1 MKRLLVAADWRH
13 LVYSCRA
20 VARLLPPRPDS
31 RSPSSPIP
39 THEMYVYAL
48 RQGVVRSDKI
58 DLELVTLAIPA
69 LVQGFLARQYDI
81 VETSMI
87 SIPRAVERGLNVS
100 LLFTALGRLSP
111 GPTLDIWVKRDSPV
125 QSIQDLKGKKIA
137 VFGLGSTALTMIRVA
152 LAKEHGF
159 NVELQGGD
167 FQFVELPT
175 AIIPTA
181 IERGETEAG
190 CLLYAQVFEAQK
202 TGNYRSVYSGVTEL
216 HKRAGAR
223 MVLPVIV
230 GYPDKIAKDEEA
242 YREFNRLLA
251 ASVRYAVENSD
262 EVAAA
267 VGRSPPTCPLNFL
280 QNVLKG
286 IVSFKTPVEEDD
298 IKAIDYFW
306 GAAKDVGLLKTAVPV
321 RPLVWAPAMQP

>member
-1 MKRLLVAADWRH
+1 MTRLLVQVLLAVTVACGMAPPLAAKAKLSFAFVTD
-13 LVYSCRA
+13 
-20 VARLLPPRPDS
+20 
-31 RSPSSPIP
+31 P

-48 RQGVVRSDKI
+48 RQGKVRSDTL

-69 LVQGFLARQYDI
+69 LVQGFLGRQYDV

-125 QSIQDLKGKKIA
+125 RSIQELKGKKIA

-167 FQFVELPT
+167 FQFLELPT
-175 AIIPTA
+175 AVIPA
-181 IERGETEAG
+181 ALERGEVEAG
-190 CLLYAQVFEAQK
+190 CLLYAQVFDAQQ
-202 TGNYRSVYSGVTEL
+202 TGNYRSIYSGTGVL
-216 HKRAGAR
+216 QKNAGAR

-251 ASVRYAVENSD
+251 ASVRYAVANAQ
-262 EVAAA
+262 EVATA
-267 VGRSPPTCPLNFL
+267 VAKTSNVSGDFL
-280 QNVLKG
+280 LNVLGG
-286 IVSFKTPVEEDD
+286 IASFKTPVEEDD
-298 IKAIDYFW
+298 IKALEYFW
-306 GAAKDVGLLKTAVPV
+306 GAAKDVGLLKTTVPA
-321 RPLVWAPAMQP
+321 RGLVWAPAMTP

>member
-1 MKRLLVAADWRH
+1 MAPPLAAKTKLSFAFVTD
-13 LVYSCRA
+13 
-20 VARLLPPRPDS
+20 
-31 RSPSSPIP
+31 P

-48 RQGVVRSDKI
+48 HQGKVRSDTL

-69 LVQGFLARQYDI
+69 LVQGFLGRQYDV

-125 QSIQDLKGKKIA
+125 QSIQELKGKKIA

-167 FQFVELPT
+167 FQFLELPT
-175 AIIPTA
+175 AVIPA
-181 IERGETEAG
+181 ALERGEVEAG
-190 CLLYAQVFEAQK
+190 CLLYAQVFDAQQ
-202 TGNYRSVYSGVTEL
+202 TGNYRSIYSGTGVL
-216 HKRAGAR
+216 QKSAGAR

-230 GYPDKIAKDEEA
+230 GYPDKIAKAEAA

-251 ASVRYAVENSD
+251 ASVRYAVANAQ

-267 VGRSPPTCPLNFL
+267 VAKTSNVSADFL
-280 QNVLKG
+280 LNVLNG
-286 IVSFKTPVEEDD
+286 IANFKTPVEEDD
-298 IKAIDYFW
+298 IKALEYFW
-306 GAAKDVGLLKTAVPV
+306 GAAKDVGLLKSTIPA
-321 RPLVWAPAMQP
+321 RGLVWAPAMAP

>member
-1 MKRLLVAADWRH
+1 MAPPLAAKTKLSFAFVTD
-13 LVYSCRA
+13 
-20 VARLLPPRPDS
+20 
-31 RSPSSPIP
+31 P

-48 RQGVVRSDKI
+48 HQGKVRSDTL

-69 LVQGFLARQYDI
+69 LVQGFLGRQYDV

-87 SIPRAVERGLNVS
+87 SIPLAVERGLNVS

-125 QSIQDLKGKKIA
+125 QSIQELKGKKIA

-152 LAKEHGF
+152 LAKEHGL

-167 FQFVELPT
+167 FQFLELPT
-175 AIIPTA
+175 AVIPA
-181 IERGETEAG
+181 ALERGEVEAG
-190 CLLYAQVFEAQK
+190 CLLYAQVFDAQQ
-202 TGNYRSVYSGVTEL
+202 TGNYRWIYSGTGVL
-216 HKRAGAR
+216 QKSAGAR

-230 GYPDKIAKDEEA
+230 GYPDKIAKDEAA

-251 ASVRYAVENSD
+251 ASVRYAVANAQ

-267 VGRSPPTCPLNFL
+267 VAKTSNVSADFL
-280 QNVLKG
+280 LNVLNG
-286 IVSFKTPVEEDD
+286 IANFKTPVEEDD
-298 IKAIDYFW
+298 IKALEYFW
-306 GAAKDVGLLKTAVPV
+306 GAAKDVGLLKSTIPA
-321 RPLVWAPAMQP
+321 RELVWAPAMAP

>member
-1 MKRLLVAADWRH
+1 
-13 LVYSCRA
+13 
-20 VARLLPPRPDS
+20 
-31 RSPSSPIP
+31 
-39 THEMYVYAL
+39 MYVYAL
-48 RQGVVRSDKI
+48 HQGKVRSDTL

-69 LVQGFLARQYDI
+69 LVQGFLGRQYDV

-125 QSIQDLKGKKIA
+125 QSIQELKGKKIA

-152 LAKEHGF
+152 LAKEHGL

-167 FQFVELPT
+167 FQFLELPT
-175 AIIPTA
+175 AVIPA
-181 IERGETEAG
+181 ALERGEVEAG
-190 CLLYAQVFEAQK
+190 CLLYAQVFDAQQ
-202 TGNYRSVYSGVTEL
+202 TGNYRSIYSGTGVL
-216 HKRAGAR
+216 QKSAGAR

-230 GYPDKIAKDEEA
+230 GYPDKIAKDEAA

-251 ASVRYAVENSD
+251 ASVRYAVANAQ

-267 VGRSPPTCPLNFL
+267 VAKTSNVSADFL
-280 QNVLKG
+280 LNVLNG
-286 IVSFKTPVEEDD
+286 IANFKTPVEEDD
-298 IKAIDYFW
+298 IKALEYFW
-306 GAAKDVGLLKTAVPV
+306 GAAKDVGLLKSTIPA
-321 RPLVWAPAMQP
+321 RELVWAPAMAP

>member
-1 MKRLLVAADWRH
+1 MKRLLIALMATLGVFCAPSLPAAAKTKLSFAFVTD
-13 LVYSCRA
+13 
-20 VARLLPPRPDS
+20 
-31 RSPSSPIP
+31 P

-48 RQGVVRSDKI
+48 RQGAVTSDKVE
-58 DLELVTLAIPA
+58 LELVTLAIPA
-69 LVQGFLARQYDI
+69 LVQGFLGRQYDI

-87 SIPRAVERGLNVS
+87 SIPRAVERGLNVR

-125 QSIQDLKGKKIA
+125 QSILDLKGKKIA
-137 VFGLGSTALTMIRVA
+137 VFGLGSTALSMIRVA
-152 LAKEHGF
+152 LAKEYGF

-175 AIIPTA
+175 VIIPTA
-181 IERGETEAG
+181 MERGETEAG

-202 TGNYRSVYSGVTEL
+202 TGKYRSIYSGVTEL
-216 HKRAGAR
+216 NKRAGAR

-251 ASVRYAVENSD
+251 ASVRYAVEHSD
-262 EVAAA
+262 EVAGA
-267 VGRSPPTCPLNFL
+267 VAKSSSVPVDFL

-286 IVSFKTPVEEDD
+286 IASFKTPVEEDD
-298 IKAIDYFW
+298 IKALDYFW
-306 GAAKDVGLLKTAVPV
+306 GAAKDVGLLKTTVPA
-321 RPLVWAPAMQP
+321 RPLVWVPAMQP

>member
-1 MKRLLVAADWRH
+1 MTRLLVQLLLAVGLGCAMAPPLAAKTKLSFAFVTD
-13 LVYSCRA
+13 
-20 VARLLPPRPDS
+20 
-31 RSPSSPIP
+31 P

-48 RQGVVRSDKI
+48 HQGKVRSDTL

-69 LVQGFLARQYDI
+69 LVQGFLGRQYDV

-125 QSIQDLKGKKIA
+125 QSIQELKGKKIA

-167 FQFVELPT
+167 FQFLELPT
-175 AIIPTA
+175 AVIPA
-181 IERGETEAG
+181 ALERGEVEAG
-190 CLLYAQVFEAQK
+190 CLLYAQVFDAQQ
-202 TGNYRSVYSGVTEL
+202 TGNYRSIYSGTGVL
-216 HKRAGAR
+216 QKSAGAR

-230 GYPDKIAKDEEA
+230 GYPDKIAKAEAA

-251 ASVRYAVENSD
+251 ASVRYAVANAQ

-267 VGRSPPTCPLNFL
+267 VAKTSNVSADFL
-280 QNVLKG
+280 LNVLNG
-286 IVSFKTPVEEDD
+286 IANFKTPVEEDD
-298 IKAIDYFW
+298 IKALEYFW
-306 GAAKDVGLLKTAVPV
+306 GAAKDVGLLKSTIPA
-321 RPLVWAPAMQP
+321 RELVWAPAMAP

>member
-1 MKRLLVAADWRH
+1 MAPPLAAKTKLSFAFVTD
-13 LVYSCRA
+13 
-20 VARLLPPRPDS
+20 
-31 RSPSSPIP
+31 P

-48 RQGVVRSDKI
+48 HQGKVRSDTL

-69 LVQGFLARQYDI
+69 LVQGFLGRQYDV

-125 QSIQDLKGKKIA
+125 QSIQELKGKKIA

-152 LAKEHGF
+152 LAKEHGL

-167 FQFVELPT
+167 FQFLELPT
-175 AIIPTA
+175 AVIPA
-181 IERGETEAG
+181 ALERGEVEAG
-190 CLLYAQVFEAQK
+190 CLLYAQVFDAQQ
-202 TGNYRSVYSGVTEL
+202 TGNYRSIYSGTGVL
-216 HKRAGAR
+216 QKSAGAR

-230 GYPDKIAKDEEA
+230 GYPDKIAKDEAA

-251 ASVRYAVENSD
+251 ASVRYAVANAQ

-267 VGRSPPTCPLNFL
+267 VAKTSNVSADFL
-280 QNVLKG
+280 LNVLNG
-286 IVSFKTPVEEDD
+286 IANFKTPVEEDD
-298 IKAIDYFW
+298 IKALEYFW
-306 GAAKDVGLLKTAVPV
+306 GAAKDVGLLKSTIPA
-321 RPLVWAPAMQP
+321 RELVWAPAMAP

>member
-1 MKRLLVAADWRH
+1 MAPPLAAKAKLSFAFVTD
-13 LVYSCRA
+13 
-20 VARLLPPRPDS
+20 
-31 RSPSSPIP
+31 P

-48 RQGVVRSDKI
+48 RQGKVRSDTL

-69 LVQGFLARQYDI
+69 LVQGFLGRQYDV

-125 QSIQDLKGKKIA
+125 QSIQELKGKKIA

-167 FQFVELPT
+167 FQFLELPT
-175 AIIPTA
+175 AVIPA
-181 IERGETEAG
+181 ALERGEVEAG
-190 CLLYAQVFEAQK
+190 CLLYAQVFDAQQ
-202 TGNYRSVYSGVTEL
+202 TGNYRSIYSGTGVL
-216 HKRAGAR
+216 QKNAGAR

-251 ASVRYAVENSD
+251 ASVRYAVANAQ

-267 VGRSPPTCPLNFL
+267 VGKTSNVSGDFL
-280 QNVLKG
+280 LNVLNG
-286 IVSFKTPVEEDD
+286 IASFKTPVEEDD
-298 IKAIDYFW
+298 IKALEYFW
-306 GAAKDVGLLKTAVPV
+306 GAAKDVGLLKTTVPA
-321 RPLVWAPAMQP
+321 RGLVWAPAMTP

>member
-1 MKRLLVAADWRH
+1 
-13 LVYSCRA
+13 
-20 VARLLPPRPDS
+20 
-31 RSPSSPIP
+31 
-39 THEMYVYAL
+39 MYVYAL
-48 RQGVVRSDKI
+48 RQGKLSSETL

-69 LVQGFLARQYDI
+69 LVQGFLGRQYDV

-111 GPTLDIWVKRDSPV
+111 GPTLDVWVRRDSPV
-125 QSIQDLKGKKIA
+125 QSMQELKGKKIA

-167 FQFVELPT
+167 FQFLELPT
-175 AIIPTA
+175 AVIPA
-181 IERGETEAG
+181 ALERGEVEAG
-190 CLLYAQVFEAQK
+190 CLLYAQVFDAQQ
-202 TGNYRSVYSGVTEL
+202 TGNYRSIYSGTGVL
-216 HKRAGAR
+216 QKNAGAR

-230 GYPDKIAKDEEA
+230 GYPDKIAKDEDA

-251 ASVRYAVENSD
+251 ASVHYAVANAH

-267 VGRSPPTCPLNFL
+267 VAKTSNVPAGFL
-280 QNVLKG
+280 LNVLNG
-286 IVSFKTPVEEDD
+286 IASFKTPVEEDD
-298 IKAIDYFW
+298 IKALEYFW
-306 GAAKDVGLLKTAVPV
+306 GAAKDVGLLKTTVPA
-321 RPLVWAPAMQP
+321 RGLVWAPAMAP

>member
-1 MKRLLVAADWRH
+1 MAPPLAAKTKLSFAFVTD
-13 LVYSCRA
+13 
-20 VARLLPPRPDS
+20 
-31 RSPSSPIP
+31 P

-48 RQGVVRSDKI
+48 RQNKVTSDTL
-58 DLELVTLAIPA
+58 DLQLVTLAIPA
-69 LVQGFLARQYDI
+69 LVQGFLGRQYDV

-125 QSIQDLKGKKIA
+125 QSIQELKGKKIA

-167 FQFVELPT
+167 FQFLELPT
-175 AIIPTA
+175 AVIPA
-181 IERGETEAG
+181 ALERGEVEAG
-190 CLLYAQVFEAQK
+190 CLLYAQVFDAQQ
-202 TGNYRSVYSGVTEL
+202 TGNYRSIYSGTGVL
-216 HKRAGAR
+216 QKSAGAR

-230 GYPDKIAKDEEA
+230 GYPDKIAKDEAA

-251 ASVRYAVENSD
+251 ASVRYAVANAQ

-267 VGRSPPTCPLNFL
+267 VAKTSNVSADFL
-280 QNVLKG
+280 LNVLNG
-286 IVSFKTPVEEDD
+286 IANFKTPVEEDD
-298 IKAIDYFW
+298 IKALEYFW
-306 GAAKDVGLLKTAVPV
+306 GAAKDVGLLKSTIPA
-321 RPLVWAPAMQP
+321 RGLVWAPAMAP

>member
-1 MKRLLVAADWRH
+1 MTRLFVQLLVA
-13 LVYSCRA
+13 VA
-20 VARLLPPRPDS
+20 VACGMAPPLAAKAKLSFAFVTD
-31 RSPSSPIP
+31 P

-48 RQGVVRSDKI
+48 RQGKVRSDTL

-69 LVQGFLARQYDI
+69 LVQGFLGRQYDV

-125 QSIQDLKGKKIA
+125 QSIQELKGKKIA

-167 FQFVELPT
+167 FQFLELPT
-175 AIIPTA
+175 AVIPA
-181 IERGETEAG
+181 ALERGEVEAG
-190 CLLYAQVFEAQK
+190 CLLYAQVFDAQQ
-202 TGNYRSVYSGVTEL
+202 TGNYRSIYSGTGVL
-216 HKRAGAR
+216 QKNAGAR

-251 ASVRYAVENSD
+251 ASVRYAVANAQ

-267 VGRSPPTCPLNFL
+267 VGKTSNVSGDFL
-280 QNVLKG
+280 LNVLNG
-286 IVSFKTPVEEDD
+286 IASFKTPVEEDD
-298 IKAIDYFW
+298 IKALEYFW
-306 GAAKDVGLLKTAVPV
+306 GAAKDVGLLKTTVPA
-321 RPLVWAPAMQP
+321 RGLVWAPAMTP

>member
-1 MKRLLVAADWRH
+1 MTRLLVQLLVALSVGCGLAPPLAAKTKLSFAFVTD
-13 LVYSCRA
+13 
-20 VARLLPPRPDS
+20 
-31 RSPSSPIP
+31 P

-48 RQGVVRSDKI
+48 RQGKVRSDTL

-69 LVQGFLARQYDI
+69 LVQGFLGRQYDV

-87 SIPRAVERGLNVS
+87 SVPRAVERGLKVS

-125 QSIQDLKGKKIA
+125 QSVHELKGKKIA

-167 FQFVELPT
+167 FQFLELPT
-175 AIIPTA
+175 AVIPA
-181 IERGETEAG
+181 ALERGEVEAG
-190 CLLYAQVFEAQK
+190 CLLYAQVFDARQ
-202 TGNYRSVYSGVTEL
+202 TGNYRSVYSATGVLE
-216 HKRAGAR
+216 KNAGAR

-251 ASVRYAVENSD
+251 ASVRYAVANAQ
-262 EVAAA
+262 EVAATVA
-267 VGRSPPTCPLNFL
+267 KTSNVSADFL
-280 QNVLKG
+280 LNVLNG
-286 IVSFKTPVEEDD
+286 IASFKTPVEEDD
-298 IKAIDYFW
+298 IRALDYFW
-306 GAAKDVGLLKTAVPV
+306 GAAKDVGLLKTTIPA
-321 RPLVWAPAMQP
+321 RGLVWAPAMAP

>member
-1 MKRLLVAADWRH
+1 MAPPLAAKTKLSFAFVTD
-13 LVYSCRA
+13 
-20 VARLLPPRPDS
+20 
-31 RSPSSPIP
+31 P

-48 RQGVVRSDKI
+48 HQGKVRSDTL

-69 LVQGFLARQYDI
+69 LVQGFLGRQYDV

-125 QSIQDLKGKKIA
+125 QSIQELKGKKIA

-167 FQFVELPT
+167 FQFLELPT
-175 AIIPTA
+175 AVIPA
-181 IERGETEAG
+181 ALERGEVEAG
-190 CLLYAQVFEAQK
+190 CLLYAQVFDAQQ
-202 TGNYRSVYSGVTEL
+202 TGNYRSIYSGTGVL
-216 HKRAGAR
+216 QKSAGAR

-230 GYPDKIAKDEEA
+230 GYPDKIAKAEAA

-251 ASVRYAVENSD
+251 ASVRYAVANAQ

-267 VGRSPPTCPLNFL
+267 VAKTSNVSADFL
-280 QNVLKG
+280 LNVLNG
-286 IVSFKTPVEEDD
+286 IANFKTPVEEDD
-298 IKAIDYFW
+298 IKALEYFW
-306 GAAKDVGLLKTAVPV
+306 GAAKDVGLLKSTVPA
-321 RPLVWAPAMQP
+321 RGLVWAPAMAP

>member
-1 MKRLLVAADWRH
+1 MKHRLAAFVLGLVWLCGPAPSLAAKSKLSFAFVTD
-13 LVYSCRA
+13 
-20 VARLLPPRPDS
+20 
-31 RSPSSPIP
+31 P

-48 RQGVVRSDKI
+48 RQGRVRSDTL

-69 LVQGFLARQYDI
+69 LLQGFLGRQYDV

-87 SIPRAVERGLNVS
+87 SIPRAIERGLQVS
-100 LLFTALGRLSP
+100 VLFTALGRLSP

-125 QSIQDLKGKKIA
+125 QSVDQLKGKKIA

-175 AIIPTA
+175 AVIPA
-181 IERGETEAG
+181 AMERGETDAG
-190 CLLYAQVFEAQK
+190 CLLYAQVFEAQQ
-202 TGNYRSVYSGVTEL
+202 TGTYRSIYSATTVL
-216 HKRAGAR
+216 QKNAGAR

-230 GYPDKIAKDEEA
+230 GYPDKIAKDEDA

-251 ASVRYAVENSD
+251 ASVRYAADNSQ

-267 VGRSPPTCPLNFL
+267 VAKTANVPADFL
-280 QNVLKG
+280 LSVLKG
-286 IVSFKTPVEEDD
+286 VANFKAPVEDD
-298 IKAIDYFW
+298 DLKALDYFW
-306 GAAKDVGLLKTAVPV
+306 GAAKEVGLLKTTAPAA
-321 RPLVWAPAMQP
+321 RPLVWAPALQP

>member
-1 MKRLLVAADWRH
+1 MAPPLAAKTKLSFAFVTD
-13 LVYSCRA
+13 
-20 VARLLPPRPDS
+20 
-31 RSPSSPIP
+31 P

-48 RQGVVRSDKI
+48 HQGKVRSDTL

-69 LVQGFLARQYDI
+69 LVQGFLGRQYDV

-125 QSIQDLKGKKIA
+125 QSIQELKGKKIA

-152 LAKEHGF
+152 LAKEHGL

-167 FQFVELPT
+167 FQFLELPT
-175 AIIPTA
+175 AVIPA
-181 IERGETEAG
+181 ALERGEVEAG
-190 CLLYAQVFEAQK
+190 CLLYAQVFDAQQ
-202 TGNYRSVYSGVTEL
+202 TGNYRSIYSGTGVL
-216 HKRAGAR
+216 QKSAGAR

-230 GYPDKIAKDEEA
+230 GYPDKIAKDEAA

-251 ASVRYAVENSD
+251 ASVRYAVANAQ

-267 VGRSPPTCPLNFL
+267 VAKTSNVSADFL
-280 QNVLKG
+280 LNVLNG
-286 IVSFKTPVEEDD
+286 IANFKTPVEEDD
-298 IKAIDYFW
+298 IKALEYFW
-306 GAAKDVGLLKTAVPV
+306 GAAKDVGLLKSTVPA
-321 RPLVWAPAMQP
+321 RGLVWAPAMAP

>member
-1 MKRLLVAADWRH
+1 MKRLLIALVAA
-13 LVYSCRA
+13 LGMLGTPS
-20 VARLLPPRPDS
+20 LPAAAKTKLSFAFVTD
-31 RSPSSPIP
+31 P
-39 THEMYVYAL
+39 THEMFVYAL
-48 RQGVVRSDKI
+48 RQGQVRSDKVE
-58 DLELVTLAIPA
+58 LELVTLAIPA
-69 LVQGFLARQYDI
+69 LVQGFLGRQYDI

-87 SIPRAVERGLNVS
+87 SIPRAVERGLNVN

-125 QSIQDLKGKKIA
+125 QSIHELKGKKIA
-137 VFGLGSTALTMIRVA
+137 VFGLGSTALSMIRVA

-167 FQFVELPT
+167 FQFVELST

-181 IERGETEAG
+181 MERGETEAG
-190 CLLYAQVFEAQK
+190 CLLYSQVFEAQR
-202 TGNYRSVYSGVTEL
+202 TGNYRSIYSGLTEL
-216 HKRAGAR
+216 QKRAGAR

-230 GYPDKIAKDEEA
+230 GYPDKIARDEEA

-251 ASVRYAVENSD
+251 ASVRYAIQNSQ

-267 VGRSPPTCPLNFL
+267 VGKSSNASPEFL
-280 QNVLKG
+280 ENVLKG
-286 IVSFKTPVEEDD
+286 IAAFKTPVEEDD
-298 IKAIDYFW
+298 IKALDYFW
-306 GAAKDVGLLKTAVPV
+306 GAAKDVGLLKTVVPA